1 MAAFTAKDVS
11 SLRQRTGAGM
21 MDCKKAL
28 EQNEGDIEKSVE
40 WLRTKGIARA
50 ESRAGRVASEGKIV
64 ALTSPD
70 GKTGVLV
77 ELNSETDFVARNEA
91 FGQTAFQI
99 ANAVHD
105 HKETDG
111 VVANAEGAPI
121 MAVAFGDS
129 ANLAEALKLL
139 TGTIGENIVLR
150 RYARLAGD
158 GAVGSYVHHNGKVAA
173 LVELSG
179 AHGDE
184 AQKLA
189 STIAEHVA
197 AGVPTVPVSVNRED
211 VPAELVDR
219 ERRIFSEQAA
229 ASGKPENIVKK
240 MVEGRIDKFYKEITL
255 LDQPW
260 VRDDSKTIRD
270 LLKGLGANVAIRRF
284 ARFQMGQE

>member
-1 MAAFTAKDVS
+1 
-11 SLRQRTGAGM
+11 
-21 MDCKKAL
+21 
-28 EQNEGDIEKSVE
+28 
-40 WLRTKGIARA
+40 
-50 ESRAGRVASEGKIV
+50 
-64 ALTSPD
+64 
-70 GKTGVLV
+70 
-77 ELNSETDFVARNEA
+77 
-91 FGQTAFQI
+91 
-99 ANAVHD
+99 
-105 HKETDG
+105 
-111 VVANAEGAPI
+111 

-129 ANLAEALKLL
+129 ANLAEALKML

-150 RYARLAGD
+150 RYAKLGGD

-189 STIAEHVA
+189 STIAEHIA
-197 AGVPTVPVSVNRED
+197 AGVPSVPVSVTRDD

-219 ERRIFSEQAA
+219 ERRIFTEQAA
-229 ASGKPENIVKK
+229 ASGKPENIVQK
-240 MVEGRIDKFYKEITL
+240 MVDGRIDKFYKEITL

-270 LLKGLGANVAIRRF
+270 LVKGLGTNVSIRRF